1 MSLML
6 SAFSTSSGATIVGN
20 TTMSESPS
28 SGSTCGSERLEM
40 RAGPGL
46 GSPALEIVMNS
57 VSAAVGVVLGSGGL
71 LKAGG
76 NGG

>member
-1 MSLML
+1 
-6 SAFSTSSGATIVGN
+6 
-20 TTMSESPS
+20 
-28 SGSTCGSERLEM
+28 M